1 MRIWALEVLLA
12 ILARQGLVFHEIL
25 HLECYKL
32 FMLNTH
38 HIDTCYI
45 NFYLVTLIFAPSWT
59 LLNIGIGEV
68 VELFTS

>member
-1 MRIWALEVLLA
+1 MRIWALHDLLT
-12 ILARQGLVFHEIL
+12 ILARQGLVFHETL

-38 HIDTCYI
+38 HIDACYF
-45 NFYLVTLIFAPSWT
+45 NFYLVTLIFAPSWA

-68 VELFTS
+68 VELYTS